1 MSGTLSCE
9 GDDVGTGEEQ
19 QSSDSD
25 SVERMNSL
33 LGQFK
38 EARRALSIVTA

>member
-1 MSGTLSCE
+1 MRGTLSSE
-9 GDDVGTGEEQ
+9 GDDVGTDGEQ
-19 QSSDSD
+19 QSIDSD